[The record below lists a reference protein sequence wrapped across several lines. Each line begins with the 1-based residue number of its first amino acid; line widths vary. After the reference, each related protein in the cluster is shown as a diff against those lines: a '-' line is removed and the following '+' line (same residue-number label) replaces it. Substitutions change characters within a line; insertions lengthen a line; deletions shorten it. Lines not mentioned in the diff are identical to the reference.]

1 MSARAFGFDAEVRWR
16 PAGDVAADVT
26 LLSGP
31 APPDEVAKGRLRA
44 LRRREMNRS
53 RYRADPVPGSVIEG
67 LQATA
72 GRLGFSLSVLTDR
85 AEIDRVAAI
94 AARASAMKLMHGPT
108 QAELYSLMRFSAKAA
123 AQHRDGLDLE
133 LFFTPAV
140 ATRFGAAAM
149 HPRVLGALAPFGMAQ
164 GLAEKLA
171 RDTEEDPLRSAPA
184 LCLLQAGSLEDETFL
199 RGGACFEEIAL
210 DITEAG
216 LAMALAQRAD
226 RRGRP
231 VLPHPGRCRHPFPGA
246 LQRRAARQHRR
257 GAPRAAD
264 GVRRTA
270 GRADRIFPAR
280 VADQRSP
287 GAGASP
293 VAPASRVWPE
303 PAHDRETTACNQP
316 SLSRKEQSCRCAPCG
331 SWLRAA
337 AASAGRRSC
346 RWCGWARSGLCPVRA
361 G

>member
-1 MSARAFGFDAEVRWR
+1 MSSRAGAGEHGTEAASRPAVQVPVPGESPALTPELRDRLLYYAWRAPSPHNAQGWRIEVDGRSFRVSRDPDHQVLGALDPGGREGDLACGAVVTNLCVSARAFGFDAEVRWR

-140 ATRFGAAAM
+140 AARFGAAAM

-184 LCLLQAGSLEDETFL
+184 LCLLQAARWRT
-199 RGGACFEEIAL
+199 
-210 DITEAG
+210 
-216 LAMALAQRAD
+216 
-226 RRGRP
+226 RP
-231 VLPHPGRCRHPFPGA
+231 SCAEG
-246 LQRRAARQHRR
+246 
-257 GAPRAAD
+257 
-264 GVRRTA
+264 
-270 GRADRIFPAR
+270 
-280 VADQRSP
+280 
-287 GAGASP
+287 
-293 VAPASRVWPE
+293 PASRRSRSTSPRPGWPWPCTARRSRSACRI
-303 PAHDRETTACNQP
+303 PAARTRRCLASGTPASP
-316 SLSRKEQSCRCAPCG
+316 RCA
-331 SWLRAA
+331 
-337 AASAGRRSC
+337 ASC
-346 RWCGWARSGLCPVRA
+346 
-361 G
+361 